1 LGKYCFPPDDSKEEL
16 LVGLAE
22 YSIVAAVVIGIV
34 GAVDK
39 NEIRYG
45 SEETTIKNNPPQNNK
60 MAVIAKKTLEFFN
73 GAVVR

>member
-1 LGKYCFPPDDSKEEL
+1 M

-39 NEIRYG
+39 NEIRNG
-45 SEETTIKNNPPQNNK
+45 SEETTIKNNPPQNK